1 MSEEIKRGRGR
12 PAVAIAPEVVSDICT
27 MYTSGNSVREIIA
40 KVGVGNVIIKRVLK
54 ENGVAIRTTK
64 KMA

>member
-12 PAVAIAPEVVSDICT
+12 PAVAIAPEIVSRICRLYNTNVTVADIKRNT
-27 MYTSGNSVREIIA
+27 
-40 KVGVGNVIIKRVLK
+40 GVGSVVIKRVLQ
-54 ENGVAIRTTK
+54 ENGITLRTQ

>member
-12 PAVAIAPEVVSDICT
+12 PAVAIAPEIVSDICT
-27 MYTSGNSVREIIA
+27 MYTSGNSVAEITS
-40 KVGVGNVIIKRVLK
+40 KTGKGNVVIKRVLN
-54 ENGVAIRTTK
+54 ENGITLRTQ